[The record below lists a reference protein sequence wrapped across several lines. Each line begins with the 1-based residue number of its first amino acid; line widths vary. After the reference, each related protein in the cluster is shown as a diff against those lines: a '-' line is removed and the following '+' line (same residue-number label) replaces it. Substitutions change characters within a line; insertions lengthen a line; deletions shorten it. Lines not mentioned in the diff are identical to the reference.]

1 MKVKAKMVRSFLRMN
16 FLFIMMVDIFLV
28 SACAGEPTTSLAQ
41 QCGDGLDQAYKE
53 LEDAQAKGL
62 AGTVSY
68 VKASGLLTGAKVQQQ
83 FGKYPNCVN
92 KVKRA
97 RYYIKQASLGK
108 DG

>member
-1 MKVKAKMVRSFLRMN
+1 MLTKTIQSVWRINFIAVIAAITCSMV
-16 FLFIMMVDIFLV
+16 
-28 SACAGEPTTSLAQ
+28 ACAGEPTTSLSR
-41 QCGDGLDQAYKE
+41 QCSSGLDIAYKE
-53 LEDAQAKGL
+53 LGDAQAKGF

-97 RYYIKQASLGK
+97 RYYIKQATLGK
-108 DG
+108 DN